1 MNFSVFF
8 YNRSFKKTLCLNE
21 KRFFVSDRRN
31 ENSSCPHHLRP
42 PHVGK
47 NLVAKGGGALVS
59 PNGARVIFSITA
71 LEGILDGVPLISIS
85 NLVTTTTVSLFVVTI
100 LLMILAVLL
109 TKNLNKRPGKVQV
122 VLEKLISMLY
132 GLVRDTMGEHNIKFA
147 PYIGTLFLSSIIGT
161 LIGMTQIIPSATA
174 DLSVTFAWALVTTG
188 MVWYN
193 NIKNFG
199 FKSWLKG
206 FTEPIVVMTPMNI
219 VSEIAQPISLA
230 FRHFGNVAG
239 GGVLTALI
247 YGALAGLSSA
257 IFGWLPDVL
266 GSIPVLQVGIPAF
279 LSIYFDLFSG
289 FVQALVFS
297 LLTMVYVGGACPP
310 PEELSEDRRAK
321 LEKKANKAK

>member
-1 MNFSVFF
+1 MKKKKIVVKLAILFGVLAIISALCALVFVF
-8 YNRSFKKTLCLNE
+8 YDKITVTN
-21 KRFFVSDRRN
+21 D
-31 ENSSCPHHLRP
+31 
-42 PHVGK
+42 
-47 NLVAKGGGALVS
+47 GGALVS
-59 PNGARVIFSITA
+59 PNGARVILSIPA
-71 LEGILDGVPLISIS
+71 LQKISEGIPIIELGNIL
-85 NLVTTTTVSLFVVTI
+85 TMTAVSLFTVTI
-100 LLMILAVLL
+100 LLIVVAALL
-109 TKNLNKRPGKVQV
+109 TRKLTKRPGKVQV
-122 VLEKLISMLY
+122 VLEKLVTMLY

-147 PYIGTLFLSSIIGT
+147 PYIGTLFLSSIVGT
-161 LIGMTQIIPSATA
+161 LIGMTQIVPSVTS

-199 FKSWLKG
+199 FKAWLKG

-247 YGALAGLSSA
+247 YGALAGLSSTLL
-257 IFGWLPDVL
+257 GWLPDLVS
-266 GSIPVLQVGIPAF
+266 SIPVLQVGIPAF

-310 PEELSEDRRAK
+310 PEEIPEKRRAK
-321 LEKKANKAK
+321 IEKKQKKAN